1 MRFCRG
7 LSGVCRLSVNWHI
20 RTGRSSLRGLW
31 RGSQKI
37 MVGEDRKRYSTLNK
51 ALHRDR
57 SKKRYSTSGGKH
69 SREEKKKRWKKRDEQ
84 QMRPR
89 TTRCD
94 AAVVVVVVVV
104 VVLVEGFSAT
114 STPTL

>member
-69 SREEKKKRWKKRDEQ
+69 SSSQERRKRENERREEEEVEEKR
-84 QMRPR
+84 
-89 TTRCD
+89 
-94 AAVVVVVVVV
+94 
-104 VVLVEGFSAT
+104 
-114 STPTL
+114 